1 MGAHNVI
8 AILLSLAAGPCFQ
21 APVLYGSSADQ
32 AVLVRDLDGDGAPD
46 IIASGNH
53 VEEASVFS
61 VLRNRGDGSFEAER
75 LFETRFGETL
85 YDIGNLDNDR
95 APDLVASDYWS
106 NGIVVHRGD
115 DATFYETAT
124 HGGPSFIVDY
134 DHDGKADV
142 VSLSYGSGN
151 PVRLHLFHGNGDGT
165 FAPKTTFDTQLA
177 NAASPSIR
185 TINGALEILVNERSH
200 NLGLIHY
207 AAGQITVSR
216 IAIGPAFDLTSTFAD
231 VDGDGIADI
240 VATDNAPSVFVMLGN
255 ADGTF
260 RERRQLNTPAI
271 TQLAAVHAADLDGD
285 GHLDI
290 VVSDFRTPNLY
301 LFRGENDPIAINAG
315 GPVNAFAIA
324 DVNGD
329 GRLDI
334 VTANNDHTVS
344 VVRNAPCDSRRRAAR
359 H

>member
-1 MGAHNVI
+1 
-8 AILLSLAAGPCFQ
+8 
-21 APVLYGSSADQ
+21 
-32 AVLVRDLDGDGAPD
+32 GAPD
-46 IIASGNH
+46 VIASGNQ
-53 VEEASVFS
+53 VDEVSVFS

-115 DATFYETAT
+115 DSTFYETAT

-151 PVRLHLFHGNGDGT
+151 PVRLHLFH
-165 FAPKTTFDTQLA
+165 
-177 NAASPSIR
+177 
-185 TINGALEILVNERSH
+185 
-200 NLGLIHY
+200 
-207 AAGQITVSR
+207 
-216 IAIGPAFDLTSTFAD
+216 
-231 VDGDGIADI
+231 
-240 VATDNAPSVFVMLGN
+240 GN

-301 LFRGENDPIAINAG
+301 LFRGENDAIRINAG

-329 GRLDI
+329 GRLDL
-334 VTANNDHTVS
+334 VTV
-344 VVRNAPCDSRRRAAR
+344 
-359 H
+359 